1 MSFNTLNTN
10 LFKPISGENGRS
22 MLALLVDLDTFL
34 DPTQLVDEPT
44 PQQVRVFLRD
54 YIANKNLSLEIA
66 SVESTIG
73 NPALEHYVYNRL
85 RDTGWIREEQESGY
99 RYVVWMAQDAR
110 RLLNFLGNMSAE
122 HPSLGV
128 VCLAVR
134 SNLSEVVKDPTNGS
148 LVRKAADDMED
159 FLNRLR
165 ALVGNIREIHHA
177 ISGGSV
183 QGSGH
188 FTFYFEEYLAELFLP
203 NIEKLSLK
211 GNPNLHASKIRKLV
225 SDIRFSSECLEAC
238 ARAYKRDDISNPS
251 VQLVEADLD
260 RLSKAFDGI
269 APLFKKTQD
278 YARRI
283 TRQMYEKIK
292 YTVHTPSNM
301 GQQIQALLE
310 RIGSEALLGS
320 LPSPLIGEELLA
332 DCRLATP
339 KAKSILPVPTV
350 RRQPK
355 PLWEKRAYNQLKQEH
370 ISFQKCDS
378 TRVANFIES
387 NLGERVQMTT
397 DDLRIDT
404 ADDMMAALHLR
415 LLAQGISKTHPLFS
429 LQSMYCVEFDEGEWT
444 DLKQMAGRRI
454 IIRRIVTMEKRTH
467 DQ

>member
-1 MSFNTLNTN
+1 MSFNTLNTH

-44 PQQVRVFLRD
+44 PQQVRIFLRD
-54 YIANKNLSLEIA
+54 HIANKNLRLEIESGEATLA
-66 SVESTIG
+66 STT
-73 NPALEHYVYNRL
+73 PEHYVYNRL
-85 RDTGWIREEQESGY
+85 RETGWIREEQESGY

-110 RLLNFLGNMSAE
+110 RLLSFLSSMSVE

-134 SNLSEVVKDPTNGS
+134 SNLSEVVNDSTNGS

-165 ALVGNIREIHHA
+165 ALVGNIREIHHV
-177 ISGGSV
+177 INGGTV
-183 QGSGH
+183 QGSSH
-188 FTFYFEEYLAELFLP
+188 FTFYFEEYLGELFLP
-203 NIEKLSLK
+203 NIEKLALK

-225 SDIRFSSECLEAC
+225 SDIRFNSERLEAC

-269 APLFKKTQD
+269 DPLFKKTQD

-283 TRQMYEKIK
+283 TRRMCEKIK
-292 YTVHTPSNM
+292 YTVHTPSNT
-301 GQQIQALLE
+301 GQQIQALLDRIE
-310 RIGSEALLGS
+310 REASLGS
-320 LPSPLIGEELLA
+320 LPGPLIGEDLLA
-332 DCRLATP
+332 NCRLAAP
-339 KAKSILPVPTV
+339 KAKPILPVATI

-370 ISFQKCDS
+370 ISFQKYDPS
-378 TRVANFIES
+378 RVANFIES
-387 NLGERVQMTT
+387 HLGERVQITT

-415 LLAQGISKTHPLFS
+415 LLAQGIAKTHPLFP
-429 LQSMYCVEFDEGEWT
+429 LQSMYSVVFDNEEWT
-444 DLKQMAGRRI
+444 DLRQMAGRRL
-454 IIRRIVTMEKRTH
+454 IIRRITTMEKRTH

>member
-73 NPALEHYVYNRL
+73 NPTLEHYVYNRL

-99 RYVVWMAQDAR
+99 QYVVWMAQDAR
-110 RLLNFLGNMSAE
+110 RLLNFISKMSAE

-183 QGSGH
+183 QGSGN

-203 NIEKLSLK
+203 NIEKLALK
-211 GNPNLHASKIRKLV
+211 GNPNLHASRIRKLV
-225 SDIRFSSECLEAC
+225 SAIRFSSERLEGC

-251 VQLVEADLD
+251 VQLVEADLE

-283 TRQMYEKIK
+283 TRRMYEKIK

-301 GQQIQALLE
+301 GQKIQALLD
-310 RIGSEALLGS
+310 RIGSEAVFDS

-332 DCRLATP
+332 DRRLSIP
-339 KAKSILPVPTV
+339 KVKAILPVPTV

-355 PLWEKRAYNQLKQEH
+355 PLWEKRAYSQLKQEH
-370 ISFQKCDS
+370 IRFQKYEPI
-378 TRVANFIES
+378 RVAKFIES
-387 NLGERVQMTT
+387 NLKGRVQITT
-397 DDLRIDT
+397 DDLKIDS

-415 LLAQGISKTHPLFS
+415 LLAQGIAKTHPLFS
-429 LQSMYCVEFDEGEWT
+429 LQSMYCVVFDEGHWT
-444 DLKQMAGRRI
+444 NLKQIAGRRL
-454 IIRRIVTMEKRTH
+454 IIRRIVAMEKRTH
-467 DQ
+467 VQ

>member
-1 MSFNTLNTN
+1 MSINTLNTN

-22 MLALLVDLDTFL
+22 MLALLVELDTFL

-54 YIANKNLSLEIA
+54 YIANKNLCHEIA
-66 SVESTIG
+66 SVEATTG
-73 NPALEHYVYNRL
+73 TTAPEHHVYNRL

-110 RLLNFLGNMSAE
+110 RLLNFLSNMSSE

-134 SNLSEVVKDPTNGS
+134 SNLSEVIKDPANGS

-177 ISGGSV
+177 ISGGSI
-183 QGSGH
+183 QGSNH

-203 NIEKLSLK
+203 NIEKLALK

-225 SDIRFSSECLEAC
+225 SDIRFSSDRLEMC

-283 TRQMYEKIK
+283 TQRMYEKIK

-301 GQQIQALLE
+301 GQQIQALLD
-310 RIGSEALLGS
+310 RIGSEISLDS
-320 LPSPLIGEELLA
+320 LPGPLIGEELLA

-339 KAKSILPVPTV
+339 KAKPIPPVPSV

-370 ISFQKCDS
+370 ISFQKCDP
-378 TRVANFIES
+378 TRVANFVES
-387 NLGERVQMTT
+387 NLGGQMQITT

-404 ADDMMAALHLR
+404 ADDRMAALHLR
-415 LLAQGISKTHPLFS
+415 LLAQGISKTHPLFP

-444 DLKQMAGRRI
+444 DLKQMAGRRL
-454 IIRRIVTMEKRTH
+454 IIRRIVAMEKRTH